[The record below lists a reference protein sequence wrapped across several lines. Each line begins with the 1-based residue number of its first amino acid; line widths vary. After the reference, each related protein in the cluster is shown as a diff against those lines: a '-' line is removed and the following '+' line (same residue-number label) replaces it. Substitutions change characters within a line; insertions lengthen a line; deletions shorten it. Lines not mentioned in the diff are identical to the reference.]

1 MDNLNINNCKESKL
15 TDEKNKLFKKFF
27 CNKAPN
33 TKTVEKGDT
42 NSVYT
47 QDKSNKK
54 TFSINPFNKK
64 NEIEKM
70 KVNIKNMSEED
81 NLKEKIAIILDVLD
95 KGSNELLNILI
106 EKIIYLGYGDI
117 IFSTVGLEN
126 PDDFFEYICYVL
138 IVNKKINS
146 QKEFINLKHYIEA
159 TYLLSSK
166 IYLD

>member
-27 CNKAPN
+27 CNEIPN

-47 QDKSNKK
+47 QVKRNKK
-54 TFSINPFNKK
+54 IFSINLFNNQ
-64 NEIEKM
+64 NEIEKI

-81 NLKEKIAIILDVLD
+81 NLEEKIYIILDILD

-106 EKIIYLGYGDI
+106 EKIIYLGYGDTV
-117 IFSTVGLEN
+117 FSSISLEN
-126 PDDFFEYICYVL
+126 SNDFFEYICYTL

-146 QKEFINLKHYIEA
+146 QKEFVNLKHYIEA
-159 TYLLSSK
+159 IYILYLK
-166 IYLD
+166 V